1 MMAEE
6 ARFDAL
12 TRQLIRQVVS
22 HTRAFYQKG
31 WLPAT
36 SGNFSVRLPSGE
48 PGHFAVTATGLH
60 KGELEAD
67 ALARQW
73 SRREQSGQRLT
84 NREPIGSSDTEIH
97 AAIYRHLQPVGA
109 VYHLHLPAATAL
121 AARRDVT
128 GRHSTPDDPSALTM
142 DWNDTIKAFAEWCD
156 WSRGEPIA
164 CPVVPNGTAR
174 ATAEWVDR
182 RARAGRL
189 GEGPP
194 GLNVIDH
201 GIYVWGGSPAEARR
215 HAEAFGYLYEL
226 AISSTPPQP

>member
-1 MMAEE
+1 MMADET
-6 ARFDAL
+6 RIDAL
-12 TRQLIRQVVS
+12 TRQRIRQVVS
-22 HTRAFYQKG
+22 HTRGFYERG

-36 SGNFSVRLPSGE
+36 SGNFSVRLPTGE
-48 PGHFAVTATGLH
+48 PGEFAVTATGLH
-60 KGELEAD
+60 KGDLAED
-67 ALARQW
+67 AIARQW
-73 SRREQSGQRLT
+73 SRRKRSGQALT
-84 NREPIGSSDTEIH
+84 DREPSGSSDTAIH

-121 AARRDVT
+121 ATRRGITAHD
-128 GRHSTPDDPSALTM
+128 STPDDPAVLRL
-142 DWNDTIKAFAEWCD
+142 DWNDTMKAFAAWCD

-174 ATAEWVDR
+174 ATAEWVDG

-201 GIYVWGGSPAEARR
+201 GIYVWGGSPGEARR

-226 AISSTPPQP
+226 AISSTSRQ